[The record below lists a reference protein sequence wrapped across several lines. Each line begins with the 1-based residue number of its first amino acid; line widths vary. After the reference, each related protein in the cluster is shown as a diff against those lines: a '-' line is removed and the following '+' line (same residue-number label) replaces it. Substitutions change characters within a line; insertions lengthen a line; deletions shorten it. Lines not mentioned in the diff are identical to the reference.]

1 MSFLTNKPILINI
14 TIYKMKFTSE
24 FKKFVKIAE
33 GCRHTKTIKNAYG
46 DDVTVPCG
54 RCKYCLLK
62 KASIFELYCKMEE
75 STSKYCYMCTL
86 DYDNRYVPALKF
98 DRFDNIVEPH
108 IAFERVIY
116 DSKGRKVQDY
126 YNEDFLQEL
135 LYKKGT
141 SVYPLTKNEEYELLH
156 KINSYSIQKGRK
168 IIDFFPV
175 LLKKDL
181 QNFLKRLRK
190 IVEKNHTNV
199 QLRYFASG
207 EYGPKTYRPHFHIL
221 LYFDDFELSKNI
233 VRYCSECWQFG
244 TADTDSSRRK
254 VSSYVASYVN
264 SFSDFPDVYKTF
276 GFPPFNSH
284 SVYFGINFYKTYT
297 KDIYKNGFQFFS
309 QCVVKIFDK
318 ELQIIPPS
326 SVLDYFYPRCK
337 GFNYIAFNEKVS
349 LYTFKNNIRNVLP
362 SSHFNNSEICL
373 FIVYQYIL
381 EHSPFHLQISTLI
394 DDICDFLPIDNN
406 QITKDITSFYNIAN
420 DNVLA
425 TDLDKRIKAS
435 YFYNFLY
442 ELLSTSDKF
451 EEYIYHFNKSNNIT
465 SRYTTEQYVRIIDKF
480 YSDRAL
486 NSLKTQYTNMEAY
499 SNLCQTEEEF
509 DSLYTFY
516 DFPFDTELHNYFEDY
531 ADFSIQV
538 KYNNSIK
545 HKVLNDLNGLLS
557 GLYNNNEKTN
567 EL

>member
-1 MSFLTNKPILINI
+1 
-14 TIYKMKFTSE
+14 MKFTAE
-24 FKKFVKIAE
+24 FKKFVKMAE
-33 GCRHTKTIKNAYG
+33 GCRNTKTIKNVYG

-75 STSKYCYMCTL
+75 CTSKYCYMCTL
-86 DYDNRYVPALKF
+86 DYDNKFVPAIKF
-98 DRFDNIVEPH
+98 DRFDDIAEPYV
-108 IAFERVIY
+108 AFERDIF
-116 DSKGRKVQDY
+116 DSKGRKVKDY
-126 YNEDFLQEL
+126 FNDEYLTEL
-135 LYKKGT
+135 LNKKGT
-141 SVYPLTKNEEYELLH
+141 TVYPLTHIEENELLH
-156 KINSYSIQKGRK
+156 TINSYSIEKGRK
-168 IIDFFPV
+168 IIDFFPI

-190 IVEKNHTNV
+190 TVEKNHSNV
-199 QLRYFASG
+199 QLRYFATG
-207 EYGPKTYRPHFHIL
+207 EYGPKTHRPHFHVL
-221 LYFDDFELSKNI
+221 LYFDDFELSKKI
-233 VRYCSECWQFG
+233 VSYCSQSWQFG

-264 SFSDFPDVYKTF
+264 SFSDFPDVYKAF
-276 GFPPFNSH
+276 GFPPFHSH
-284 SVYFGINFYKTYT
+284 SIYFGVNYYKNYT
-297 KDIYKNGFQFFS
+297 NDIYKNGFQFFAQS
-309 QCVVKIFDK
+309 VVKIFEK
-318 ELQIIPPS
+318 ELQIIPPT

-337 GFNYIAFNEKVS
+337 GFNYIPLDEKVT

-362 SSHFNNSEICL
+362 ASHFNNSEICL

-381 EHSPFHLQISTLI
+381 EHSPFHSQICTLI
-394 DDICDFLPIDNN
+394 DDICDFLPIDSN

-425 TDLDKRIKAS
+425 TDLDKRIKVS
-435 YFYNFLY
+435 YFFNVLY
-442 ELLSTSDKF
+442 DILSTSDKF
-451 EEYIYHFNKSNNIT
+451 DEFIYHFNKSNNIDK
-465 SRYTTEQYVRIIDKF
+465 SYPYPYYVRIIDKF
-480 YSDRAL
+480 YSDRSL
-486 NSLKTQYTNMEAY
+486 NSLLSQYTNMEAY

-531 ADFSIQV
+531 SEFAIQV

-557 GLYNNNEKTN
+557 GLYYNNEKTN